1 MSLHEALLELI
12 ELAEYDEPCSSE
24 YSVRLRA
31 LLKEYEEIKTEQQET

>member
-1 MSLHEALLELI
+1 MNLQEALLELI

-31 LLKEYEEIKTEQQET
+31 LLKEYDKKVEQK